1 MRDFSNTQ
9 IQILGTLREYEFA
22 VAKGAYQLA
31 NRIREANRDLRDDF
45 DRIDFEVFSKHD
57 KREKVVKYTDEEL
70 RDIAGREIDNAEQ
83 YGGPDR

>member
-22 VAKGAYQLA
+22 VAKGAYALA
-31 NRIREANRDLRDDF
+31 NRIREANTDLRVDF
-45 DRIDFEVFSKHD
+45 DRIDFDTFK
-57 KREKVVKYTDEEL
+57 KGEKLHISDRGE
-70 RDIAGREIDNAEQ
+70 NAEQ

>member
-22 VAKGAYQLA
+22 VVKGAYALA
-31 NRIREANRDLRDDF
+31 NRIREANRDLREDF
-45 DRIDFEVFSKHD
+45 DRIDFETFSKGEA
-57 KREKVVKYTDEEL
+57 KRFHKHNEL
-70 RDIAGREIDNAEQ
+70 PPEDAGENAEQ

>member
-22 VAKGAYQLA
+22 VAKGAYALA
-31 NRIREANRDLRDDF
+31 NRIREANRDLREDF
-45 DRIDFEVFSKHD
+45 DRIDFDEFSKLGRVHPFRDD
-57 KREKVVKYTDEEL
+57 KIE
-70 RDIAGREIDNAEQ
+70 NAEQ